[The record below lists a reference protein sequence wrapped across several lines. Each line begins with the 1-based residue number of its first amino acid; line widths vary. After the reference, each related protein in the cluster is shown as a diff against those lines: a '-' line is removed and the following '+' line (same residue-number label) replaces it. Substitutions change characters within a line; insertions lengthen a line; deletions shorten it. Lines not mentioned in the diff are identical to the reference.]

1 MNTSMPMRK
10 DRAIIWIDVEVHR
23 NVKAVAA
30 VKGMTVRALAE
41 SALLEWCL
49 AQPEVR
55 NNRKGT
61 KPLAV
66 RL

>member
-1 MNTSMPMRK
+1 MSPRK
-10 DRAIIWIDVEVHR
+10 ERGLIAIDPDVLR

-30 VKGMTVRALAE
+30 AKGMSVKTLTE
-41 SALLEWCL
+41 QALLAWCL

-55 NNRKGT
+55 SDRKST

>member
-1 MNTSMPMRK
+1 MPKQRGLI
-10 DRAIIWIDVEVHR
+10 AIDVEVLR
-23 NVKAVAA
+23 NVKAIAA
-30 VKGMTVRALAE
+30 AKGWTVKKSAE
-41 SALLEWCL
+41 VALLSWCL

-55 NNRKGT
+55 SDRKST

>member
-1 MNTSMPMRK
+1 MRK
-10 DRAIIWIDVEVHR
+10 DRGLIAIDPDVLR

-30 VKGMTVRALAE
+30 AKGMSVKTLTE
-41 SALLEWCL
+41 QALLAWCL

-55 NNRKGT
+55 SGKSGT
-61 KPLAV
+61 KPLAI

>member
-1 MNTSMPMRK
+1 MPKPRGLI
-10 DRAIIWIDVEVHR
+10 AIDVEVLK

-30 VKGMTVRALAE
+30 AKGMSVKTLTE
-41 SALLEWCL
+41 QALLAWCL

-55 NNRKGT
+55 SDRKST